1 MANTIL
7 ILLFGGAIAGLLQQI
22 AGATTIAQRCLTLA
36 LFILCLDQTRMAIVD
51 RLNIQTLQQRAITS
65 GRSETNA
72 DSALQRFTWV
82 TNTTIGLEL
91 LGFYLSWQWLGWGS
105 AVVLLSQIWFNLF
118 AAVQLAPESDPAIQ
132 PWGIKDRAIVL
143 AADGLGLILS
153 CGYAL
158 TIQPLA
164 MAIGLLSMVLLYGLI
179 KYPPAPIATLLA
191 KQFKFVK

>member
-22 AGATTIAQRCLTLA
+22 AVAETIAQRCLTLA

-51 RLNIQTLQQRAITS
+51 QLNIQTLQQRAMTS
-65 GRSETNA
+65 GRSETNV
-72 DSALQRFTWV
+72 SPALERFTWV

-105 AVVLLSQIWFNLF
+105 ALVLLSQIWFNLF
-118 AAVQLAPESDPAIQ
+118 AAVQLVPESDPAIQ
-132 PWGIKDRAIVL
+132 PWGLKDRAIVL
-143 AADGLGLILS
+143 AADSLGLIL
-153 CGYAL
+153 CCCYAL

-179 KYPPAPIATLLA
+179 KYWPRRTT
-191 KQFKFVK
+191 